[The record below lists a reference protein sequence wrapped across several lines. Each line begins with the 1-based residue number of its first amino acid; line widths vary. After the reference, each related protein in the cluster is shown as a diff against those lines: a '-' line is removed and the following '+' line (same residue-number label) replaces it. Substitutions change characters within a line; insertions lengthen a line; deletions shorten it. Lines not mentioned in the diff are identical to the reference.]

1 MWGHLSFSLLA
12 LYRKQTS
19 YISSY
24 FSVVSAVAETHSFV
38 SNGSPSRPLRVL
50 SITSPKNSPWTPTG
64 GELLR
69 KLHLSWEKCVHMWAM
84 GWKCLC
90 ETSSHCC
97 SNCWP
102 LKVEAR
108 NGGKTEGNLREEK
121 SFSGQAPL
129 PLTVS
134 NLKPCLDFLSELSV
148 PRQLTA
154 CLVYHSVFS
163 LNWWTSCSAAS
174 VLSCMI
180 QISCFSCD
188 LMYVDSFLYIFFIS
202 ALLKIFKQAQ
212 NLLSCA
218 VQGSCDEDIIQW
230 MIVSQLHHDPCS
242 CGLNLAAPVILGLTH
257 NPWPMD
263 EITKI
268 ISLITWFC
276 FASLSQWPLRYPFY
290 SKHNS
295 LHPYWRPWTFFLLS
309 AAFPKLSWLK
319 GLTGV
324 SLYICYKLYKLYCR
338 ELERRWPCIWGE
350 HNSPAFLT
358 GGNL

>member
-1 MWGHLSFSLLA
+1 MEGRRRGTSGRRSHSLVRPPFPWLS
-12 LYRKQTS
+12 QTS
-19 YISSY
+19 NLAWTSSQSSQSLGSSQLVL
-24 FSVVSAVAETHSFV
+24 FTIQCSV
-38 SNGSPSRPLRVL
+38 
-50 SITSPKNSPWTPTG
+50 WTG
-64 GELLR
+64 GR
-69 KLHLSWEKCVHMWAM
+69 HV
-84 GWKCLC
+84 
-90 ETSSHCC
+90 
-97 SNCWP
+97 
-102 LKVEAR
+102 
-108 NGGKTEGNLREEK
+108 
-121 SFSGQAPL
+121 PL
-129 PLTVS
+129 PLSWAAWYRYHVS
-134 NLKPCLDFLSELSV
+134 PVISCM
-148 PRQLTA
+148 LTA
-154 CLVYHSVFS
+154 FS
-163 LNWWTSCSAAS
+163 T
-174 VLSCMI
+174 
-180 QISCFSCD
+180 F
-188 LMYVDSFLYIFFIS
+188 FFIS